1 MISTRCMCGS
11 FGANA
16 SRPVEKK
23 VIFVTRI
30 HEQYVVG
37 AFRWVIIL
45 MGKKF
50 SNYEIIR
57 PMYNIV
63 ETIDKS
69 LTIPWISSQ

>member
-1 MISTRCMCGS
+1 MCGS
-11 FGANA
+11 SGANA

-45 MGKKF
+45 TGKKF

-57 PMYNIV
+57 PLYNIV
-63 ETIDKS
+63 ETIDK
-69 LTIPWISSQ
+69 LMAIP